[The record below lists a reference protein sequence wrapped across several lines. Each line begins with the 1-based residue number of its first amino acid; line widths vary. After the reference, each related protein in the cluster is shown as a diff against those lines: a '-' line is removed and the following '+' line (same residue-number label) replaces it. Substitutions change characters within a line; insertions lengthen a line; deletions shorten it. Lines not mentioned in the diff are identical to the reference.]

1 MTVKELME
9 HWDTCPSILD
19 TYYTTDPSDY
29 LNEHI
34 ERYDFFSIR
43 GVLNLTHKY
52 QGFIAKYG
60 DKQFIDFR
68 VMDDCLK
75 LYFEKSEREE

>member
-9 HWDTCPSILD
+9 HWDTCPSLLD
-19 TYYTTDPSDY
+19 TYYDTDPY
-29 LNEHI
+29 EHI
-34 ERYDFFSIR
+34 ERYDFGSIW

-52 QGFIAKYG
+52 QEFIAKYG
-60 DKQFIDFR
+60 DKKIIDFR

-75 LYFEKSEREE
+75 LYFYKEVEE

>member
-19 TYYTTDPSDY
+19 IYYATDPSY
-29 LNEHI
+29 YRNEYI
-34 ERYDFFSIR
+34 ERYDFFAIR

-52 QGFIAKYG
+52 QGFIEKYG
-60 DKQFIDFR
+60 DKKIIDFR
-68 VMDDCLK
+68 VMDDGLK
-75 LYFEKSEREE
+75 LYFYKEEKE